1 MSMLQNPHFL
11 FARMGQSPSCRNL
24 IALEEN
30 QSLSHFL
37 QAKVTLGSLSLSL
50 SHFLILGFFK
60 DISEFVF
67 FFLFHF
73 LFVWLQTIF
82 VGFFLLHIIHFMV
95 YTDSCRLRTFFVIII
110 IIFYRKRK

>member
-67 FFLFHF
+67 FFVSFSVCLAANCFC
-73 LFVWLQTIF
+73 W
-82 VGFFLLHIIHFMV
+82 FFSSA
-95 YTDSCRLRTFFVIII
+95 YNA
-110 IIFYRKRK
+110 FYGVHR